1 MVSREKE
8 TLGERLGA
16 TALADGRCQFLVW
29 APRAKSVEVCIE
41 RPEKRRVAMEPDE
54 CGYFRAIAESVRPG
68 TDYKYR
74 LDGDKERPDPAS
86 RYQPDGV
93 HGASRVIGDN
103 FAWADSAWKGI
114 PIEKYV
120 FYELHVGAFSPEG
133 TFDAITPRIAA
144 LKELGITAIEMMPIA
159 QFPGERNWGYDGV
172 YPYAVQASY
181 GGPEGLKQLVDACHQ
196 EGMAVALDV
205 VYNHLGPEGNYLGDF
220 GPYFTNVYKT
230 PWGDAI
236 NFDEPES
243 DHVRRYFI
251 ENALQWITD
260 FHVDALRLDATHAIV
275 DASAQTFLEDL
286 SATVHARAAELGRQ
300 VFLIPESHR
309 NDARLISPP
318 EIGGA
323 GYDGVWNDDFHHSLH
338 VLLTGERKGYYEDF
352 GSVEDLA
359 KCYREGFLYSGQYAP
374 FWRRRRGN
382 SSKEVPAT
390 RFVVYSQNHDQ
401 IGNRRE
407 GDRLSEIV
415 SLEKLKVAAAAVLL
429 APNIP
434 LLFMG
439 EEYGETA
446 PFQYFV
452 SHSDEALIEAVR
464 KGRKEEFAQFSW
476 EGETPDPQSEE
487 TFRRSKLN
495 WELQEAGDHRTL
507 REFYR
512 ELLRL
517 RRDIPALEALEKDSM
532 RVTTLEGKVL
542 LIERWS
548 GTSRVVVGFHF
559 GDAATEFVLPIATGR
574 WKKLLDSA
582 EPRWHGPGTPLPEL
596 IESRGDSARLPIAP
610 WTVFVLA
617 QNT

>member
-1 MVSREKE
+1 MTNLAGR
-8 TLGERLGA
+8 RLGA
-16 TALADGRCQFLVW
+16 TVLGDGSCRFLVW
-29 APRAKSVEVCIE
+29 APRANSVELRIAW
-41 RPEKRRVAMEPDE
+41 PEKRRVAMEPAG
-54 CGYFRAIAESVRPG
+54 CGYFRAVVEGVSAG
-68 TDYKYR
+68 TDYKYC

-86 RYQPDGV
+86 RYQPNGV
-93 HGASRVIGDN
+93 HGASRVVDGD
-103 FAWADSAWKGI
+103 FAWTDSSWRGI
-114 PIEKYV
+114 PLDKYV
-120 FYELHVGAFSPEG
+120 FYELHVGTFSPEG
-133 TFDAITPRIAA
+133 TFDAIIPRITA
-144 LKELGITAIEMMPIA
+144 LKELGITAIEVMPVA

-181 GGPEGLKQLVDACHQ
+181 GGPEGLKRLVDACHQ
-196 EGMAVALDV
+196 QGMAVALDV

-220 GPYFTNVYKT
+220 GFYFTNVYKT

-236 NFDEPES
+236 NFDEEDS
-243 DHVRRYFI
+243 DHVRRYFL

-260 FHVDALRLDATHAIV
+260 FRIDALRLDAIHAIV
-275 DASAQTFLEDL
+275 DRSARTFLEEL
-286 SATVHARAAELGRQ
+286 SATVHAKARELGRH

-318 EIGGA
+318 ESGGA

-359 KCYREGFLYSGQYAP
+359 TCYREGFLYSGQYAP

-382 SSKEVPAT
+382 SSKDVPAK

-401 IGNRRE
+401 IGNRRD
-407 GDRLSEIV
+407 GGRLSQIV
-415 SLEKLKVAAAAVLL
+415 SFEKLKLAAAAVLL

-434 LLFMG
+434 LIFMG
-439 EEYGETA
+439 EEYSETS

-452 SHSDEALIEAVR
+452 SHSDAALIEAVR

-495 WELQEAGDHRTL
+495 WDLQGTGDHGVL
-507 REFYR
+507 RKFYG

-517 RRDIPALEALEKDSM
+517 RRETPALAALDKHPI
-532 RVTTLEGKVL
+532 RVTTIAGKVL
-542 LIERWS
+542 VIERGS
-548 GTSRVVVGFHF
+548 GNARVVVGFHF
-559 GDAATEFVLPIATGR
+559 GDAAIELNLPIPPGR
-574 WKKLLDSA
+574 WEKRLDSA
-582 EPRWHGPGTPLPEL
+582 ELRWGGTGTSVAERVNMSDAATPFLL
-596 IESRGDSARLPIAP
+596 DP
-610 WTVFVLA
+610 WACFVLSSH
-617 QNT
+617 TEG